1 MNTIKETLTETAKA
15 FKGRLR
21 SYDTELIGL
30 YTFEAK
36 GRLERLE
43 ASLKRLYDNGCISL
57 ADFKRFDAML
67 FDRIA
72 RLY

>member
-1 MNTIKETLTETAKA
+1 MNTIKETLTETATA
-15 FKGRLR
+15 FRGRLR
-21 SYDTELIGL
+21 SYDDDSISL

-36 GRLERLE
+36 GRLKRLE
-43 ASLKRLYDNGCISL
+43 ASLIRLYDNGCISQ

-72 RLY
+72 RL

>member
-1 MNTIKETLTETAKA
+1 MNTIKETLTETATA
-15 FKGRLR
+15 FRDRLR
-21 SYDTELIGL
+21 SYDTDSIGF

-43 ASLKRLYDNGCISL
+43 ASLTRLYDNGCISP